1 MSSID
6 ATAPAA
12 AAWTIGAAPDHRLR
26 VGIVGCG
33 DVAHRRYLPA
43 LAGLA
48 DQVEIVGCCDVN
60 PLAAARAAGSVRAWS
75 PAVASTGDLDAL
87 LTDVRP
93 DAIFNLTPAPRHAP
107 VTRAA
112 LEADAHVFSEKPI
125 ADSIAEADALIA
137 LATTRRLLLL
147 CAPASA
153 ISRRVRWLREIAV
166 SERLGRLTLA
176 VAHHADPGPA
186 AWREYTG
193 DPTVF
198 YQPPVGPLVD
208 HGIYRLHELTSLM
221 GSVTR
226 VQAMGSIGNPARV
239 VRGGPRSGSTI
250 AVTTPDHVLLNLE
263 FVGGALGQV
272 LASFGTPST
281 RTPWLELHFTQG
293 TISFP
298 PGSQYDPNG
307 RAGIYLDDDGP
318 LGLEGWVDE
327 IGPPPPR
334 QELDLVESGAAHFV
348 AVLRGEEPPVLSAE
362 HARHVL
368 DIMLRAYESIDDGR
382 SHELTTTMD
391 AGEA

>member
-1 MSSID
+1 MTSID
-6 ATAPAA
+6 AAAPAA
-12 AAWTIGAAPDHRLR
+12 SRWTIGAAPDRRLR

-48 DQVEIVGCCDVN
+48 DHVEIVGCCD
-60 PLAAARAAGSVRAWS
+60 LDAEAAGRAAASVRAWS
-75 PAVASTGDLDAL
+75 PAVTPTSDLEAL
-87 LTDVRP
+87 LTGSRP

-107 VTRAA
+107 VTLAA
-112 LEADAHVFSEKPI
+112 LEADVHVFSEKPI
-125 ADSIAEADALIA
+125 AGSIDEADALIE
-137 LATTRRLLLL
+137 LAASRELLLL

-153 ISRRVRWLREIAV
+153 ISRRVRWLREIVV

-208 HGIYRLHELTSLM
+208 HGIYRLHELTALM
-221 GSVTR
+221 GSVKR
-226 VQAMGSIGNPARV
+226 VQAMGSIGTPTRV
-239 VRGGPRSGSTI
+239 VRGGLRPGRTI
-250 AVTTPDHVLLNLE
+250 AVTTPDHVLINLE
-263 FVGGALGQV
+263 FGDGTLAQV

-281 RTPWLELHFTQG
+281 RAPWLELHFEQG

-307 RAGIYLDDDGP
+307 GASIYLDDDGP
-318 LGLEGWVDE
+318 LGLEGWVDDV
-327 IGPPPPR
+327 GPPPPR
-334 QELDLVESGAAHFV
+334 DEIDLVESGAAHV
-348 AVLRGEEPPVLSAE
+348 VRVLRGEEHPVLSAE

-368 DIMLRAYESIDDGR
+368 DIMLRAYESIEDGR

-391 AGEA
+391 AG

>member
-1 MSSID
+1 MTSID
-6 ATAPAA
+6 TATPAA
-12 AAWTIGAAPDHRLR
+12 ARWTVGARPDRRLR

-48 DQVEIVGCCDVN
+48 DRLEIVACCDVDGE
-60 PLAAARAAGSVRAWS
+60 AAARAAASVRAWS
-75 PAVASTGDLDAL
+75 SAVASTSDLDAL
-87 LTDVRP
+87 LTDQRP

-107 VTRAA
+107 ITRAA
-112 LEADAHVFSEKPI
+112 LEADAHVYSEKPI

-137 LATTRRLLLL
+137 LAASRQLLLL

-153 ISRRVRWLREIAV
+153 ISRRIGWLREIV
-166 SERLGRLTLA
+166 ESRRLGRLTLA

-198 YQPPVGPLVD
+198 YQPGVGPLVD
-208 HGIYRLHELTSLM
+208 HGIYRLHELTTLM

-226 VQAMGSIGNPARV
+226 VQAMGSIGNPTRV
-239 VRGGPRSGSTI
+239 VRGGPRSGETI
-250 AVTTPDHVLLNLE
+250 TVTTPDHVLINLE
-263 FVGGALGQV
+263 FEGGALGQV

-281 RTPWLELHFTQG
+281 RAPWLELHFEQG

-298 PGSQYDPNG
+298 SGSQYDPNG

-318 LGLEGWVDE
+318 LGLEGWVDD

-334 QELDLVESGAAHFV
+334 EELDLVESGAAHFV
-348 AVLRGEEPPVLSAE
+348 AVLRGEERPVLNAE

-368 DIMLRAYESIDDGR
+368 DIMLRAYDSIDDGR
-382 SHELTTTMD
+382 SHELTTMVD
-391 AGEA
+391 GA